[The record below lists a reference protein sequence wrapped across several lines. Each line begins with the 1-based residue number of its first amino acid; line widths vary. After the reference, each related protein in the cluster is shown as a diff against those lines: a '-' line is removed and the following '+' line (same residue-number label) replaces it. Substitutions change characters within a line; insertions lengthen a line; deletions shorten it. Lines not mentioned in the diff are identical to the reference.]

1 MSEEEKPIVIVG
13 GGICGLATALAL
25 HRKGI
30 RSKVLE
36 KAETLRTEGG
46 GIGLHPNAWRALDQL
61 GVGHHLR
68 LKAIP
73 LLMVRDIILSNGT
86 QREESFRNTEF
97 RCLKRSDLIETMAE
111 NLPSGTIRFGCQI
124 VKMESDPINSSHTI
138 LHLQDGTIIKAKVV
152 IGCDGVNSVV
162 GDRLELKPT
171 KRFNLCGVGGLTNY
185 PNGHGFSNEFLR
197 IRGNHM
203 LVGRLPID
211 DKLVYWFVAR
221 PRTPQDTMISKEP
234 KLFRDSTME
243 LIKDYPE
250 GFPELI
256 KKCDL
261 DSLKFNSLRHR
272 APWDILLE
280 SFRKGTVTVAGDAM
294 HVMGPFI
301 GQGGAAALEDAIVL
315 GRCFE
320 QEMAVKPMVAAGL
333 DSERS
338 SKNNWD
344 KKKQEEEEKVMSKKF
359 EKAIDR
365 YVKERKMR
373 ILRLATQT
381 YLIGTLLQTT
391 SPVTKFLSSILLFIF
406 FVTVAN
412 HTLYDC
418 GRL

>member
-1 MSEEEKPIVIVG
+1 MSMSEEEKPIVIVG

-46 GIGLHPNAWRALDQL
+46 GIGIQPNAWRALDQL

-73 LLMVRDIILSNGT
+73 LLMAREIILSNGT
-86 QREESFRNTEF
+86 QREESFMNTEF

-138 LHLQDGTIIKAKVV
+138 LHLQDGTVIKAKVV

-162 GDRLELKPT
+162 GAWLELKPT
-171 KRFNLCGVGGLTNY
+171 KRFNLCGVVGFTNY
-185 PNGHGFSNEFLR
+185 PNGHGFGNEFLR
-197 IRGNHM
+197 IRGDHM
-203 LVGRLPID
+203 LLGRLPID
-211 DKLVYWFVAR
+211 DKLIYWFVAR
-221 PRTPQDTMISKEP
+221 PRTPQDTMVSKEP
-234 KLFRDSTME
+234 KLLRDSTME
-243 LIKDYPE
+243 LIKDYPAE
-250 GFPELI
+250 IPEVI
-256 KKCDL
+256 KNCDL
-261 DSLKFNSLRHR
+261 DSLLLVSLRYR

-294 HVMGPFI
+294 HVMGPFV
-301 GQGGAAALEDAIVL
+301 GQGGAAALEDAVVL
-315 GRCFE
+315 GRCFA
-320 QEMAVKPMVAAGL
+320 QEMVVNPME
-333 DSERS
+333 SNKS
-338 SKNNWD
+338 SWD
-344 KKKQEEEEKVMSKKF
+344 WKKQEEEEKAMLKRI

-373 ILRLATQT
+373 ILRLAPQT

-391 SPVTKFLSSILLFIF
+391 SPVTKFFSFILVLIF
-406 FVTVAN
+406 FAIFPN
-412 HTLYDC
+412 HSLYDC
-418 GRL
+418 GQL